1 MYVTIAVLAAS
12 RLSSNIKRHLKCY
25 VCDQNNT
32 RLLTFKQYKKAFE
45 MLCVTKT
52 ILAPW
57 PRKRDID
64 KIRTK
69 SVLEIIICH
78 YFPIKGTTTV
88 GRSLCFVSQRSRG
101 GQYTKDSLCI
111 VSPIFLI
118 TTYSNYYS
126 LNVGWKSALFCKNNF

>member
-1 MYVTIAVLAAS
+1 MYVTIAVLAS

-32 RLLTFKQYKKAFE
+32 RLLTFKQYKRPLKCCVTKTI
-45 MLCVTKT
+45 LTPWLSSNIKRPLKYCVTKT

-78 YFPIKGTTTV
+78 YFPMKGTTTV

-101 GQYTKDSLCI
+101 GQYTEDSLCM
-111 VSPIFLI
+111 VSPI
-118 TTYSNYYS
+118 
-126 LNVGWKSALFCKNNF
+126 V